1 MSLVSEA
8 LRKARAEQRRREIAA
23 GQGPPQMVPSFKAPK
38 STSFWTLLLVSL
50 LSAGLAAGL
59 VMYLTPSTRPT
70 PQVIPQET
78 TPNPPS
84 TLLPTPTTAAVAA
97 VKPTSPAEVLPETG
111 HPAPLETLPP
121 PSPSPTTPPATL
133 REFTVEGSVDGVH
146 LHLDFL
152 VFGAGRSFA
161 SINGKE
167 VREGGEITGFVVEQ
181 IQEDRVILRGP
192 GGLVVLKAH

>member
-38 STSFWTLLLVSL
+38 TTSFWTLLLVSL
-50 LSAGLAAGL
+50 MSAGLAAGL
-59 VMYLTPSTRPT
+59 VIYLKPSISHTSQAIPLEPSPT
-70 PQVIPQET
+70 PPLTFV
-78 TPNPPS
+78 
-84 TLLPTPTTAAVAA
+84 PTPPTAKVAA
-97 VKPTSPAEVLPETG
+97 VKPTLPPEVFPETG
-111 HPAPLETLPP
+111 DPAPHETLPP
-121 PSPSPTTPPATL
+121 PTPSPTTPPATP
-133 REFTVEGSVDGVH
+133 REFIVEGSVDGVY

-167 VREGGEITGFVVEQ
+167 VREGDEITGFVVEQ

-192 GGLVVLKAH
+192 GGPVILKTH